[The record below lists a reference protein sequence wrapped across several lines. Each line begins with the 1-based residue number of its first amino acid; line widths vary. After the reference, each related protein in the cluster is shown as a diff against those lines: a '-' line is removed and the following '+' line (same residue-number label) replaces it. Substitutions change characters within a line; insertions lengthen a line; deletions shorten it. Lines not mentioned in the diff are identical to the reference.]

1 MMYDIETAFNSS
13 GLTKKEFE
21 KIKSEVRAD
30 FPNDDMMYELHVI
43 WILNAIKKG
52 HWRLGS
58 S

>member
-1 MMYDIETAFNSS
+1 MMYDLKAAYKKS

-43 WILNAIKKG
+43 RILNAIKRG
-52 HWRLGS
+52 QWRLES